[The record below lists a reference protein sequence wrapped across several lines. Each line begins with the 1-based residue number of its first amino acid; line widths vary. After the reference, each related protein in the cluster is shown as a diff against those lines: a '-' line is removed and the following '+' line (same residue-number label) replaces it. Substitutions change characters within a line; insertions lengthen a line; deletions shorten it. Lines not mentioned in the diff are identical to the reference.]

1 MRLAVISDIQGNLL
15 ALEQVLA
22 DIEALGEVDLT
33 WCLGDLAALGPRP
46 AECIERIKALA
57 EADEGKRFKVIGGN
71 TERYVVN
78 GERLR
83 SPSAADE
90 AAFQALAGNLK
101 QRDAAFNWVLE
112 RISFAEHEFLKQIR
126 GRELSHKVEG
136 FGHVIGYHGVPGD
149 DEVFLNPDCTDEELM
164 DSLLDQE
171 GRLAVCGH
179 THRPFDRQVGGWRVI
194 NVGSVGMP
202 FDAPGV
208 SSWCLLTFE
217 GNTVQVELRRIPFD
231 VEAVLADCHAVG
243 FPSVEWL
250 ATRLRGS

>member
-1 MRLAVISDIQGNLL
+1 MRLAVISDIHGNLL
-15 ALEQVLA
+15 ALEGVLA
-22 DIEALGEVDLT
+22 DLEAVGGADLT

-46 AECIERIKALA
+46 AECIQRIKALA
-57 EADEGKRFKVIGGN
+57 DADEGKHFKVIGGN

-83 SPSAADE
+83 NPSANDE
-90 AAFQALAGNLK
+90 AAFQSLAHNFQ
-101 QRDAAFNWVLE
+101 QRDAAFNWALE
-112 RISFAEHEFLKQIR
+112 RISFAEYEFLKHIR
-126 GRELSHKVEG
+126 GRELSHKVQG
-136 FGHVIGYHGVPGD
+136 FGHVIGYHAVPGD

-179 THRPFDRQVGGWRVI
+179 THRSFDRQVGGWRVI

-208 SSWCLLTFE
+208 SCWCLLTFE
-217 GNTVQVELRRIPFD
+217 GSTVQVDVRRVPFD
-231 VEAVLADCHAVG
+231 VEAVLADCRAVG
-243 FPSVEWL
+243 FPSAEWL
-250 ATRLRGS
+250 ATRLRGA